1 MRIQP
6 SDVKIKK
13 VTEEGNKG
21 VFVIE
26 PLPQGFG
33 NTIGNSLRRVL
44 LSSVPGAA
52 VTQVKF
58 SGVPHQFT
66 TIEGVKE
73 DVVELCLNLKSLVV
87 KIHGDSPVVLKL
99 SKSGQGEVKASDFE
113 VPSDAEVVNKD
124 LHIATLADKSAKIEL
139 EVVADKGVGY
149 VPSEE
154 KESTK
159 VGVILLDSVYSP
171 VNVVSFSVEPT
182 RVGRE
187 TNLDKLTLRVQT
199 NGSVAP
205 FEAVT
210 TASAIVKDFFERVA
224 SGVEDMGGETVKEVK
239 EEKVTTSAK
248 TEDIYVDELPLP
260 TRTVNA
266 LKKAGVKTLSDLAD
280 KMPDELSEIK
290 NLGDKSIEEIKK
302 LLEKEGYATK

>member
-13 VTEEGNKG
+13 VSEEGNKG
-21 VFVIE
+21 VFVID

-33 NTIGNSLRRVL
+33 NTLGNSLRRVL

-58 SGVPHQFT
+58 AGVPHQFT
-66 TIEGVKE
+66 TIAGVKE
-73 DVVELCLNLKSLVV
+73 DVVELCLNLKSLVL

-99 SKSGQGEVKASDFE
+99 SKTGPCDIKASDFE
-113 VPSDAEVVNKD
+113 VPSDAEIVNPD
-124 LHIATLADKSAKIEL
+124 LHIATLADKAAKFEL

-154 KESTK
+154 KESSK

-171 VNVVSFSVEPT
+171 VNVVSFNVEPT

-187 TNLDKLTLRVQT
+187 TNLDKLTIRIQT
-199 NGSVAP
+199 NGSIAP
-205 FEAVT
+205 FDALTEA
-210 TASAIVKDFFERVA
+210 SSIVKDFFERL
-224 SGVEDMGGETVKEVK
+224 STGVEDMVGDSVPEVK
-239 EEKVTTSAK
+239 DEKPATSGK

-302 LLEKEGYATK
+302 LLEKEGYSTK

>member
-6 SDVKIKK
+6 TDVKIKRLS
-13 VTEEGNKG
+13 EEGNKG
-21 VFVIE
+21 VYAIE
-26 PLPQGFG
+26 PLPTGYG
-33 NTIGNSLRRVL
+33 NTLGNSLRRVL

-52 VTQVKF
+52 VTQAKF
-58 SGVPHQFT
+58 AGVPHQFS
-66 TIEGVKE
+66 TIKGVKE

-87 KIHGDSPVVLKL
+87 KIHGDSPVVLKVN
-99 SKSGQGEVKASDFE
+99 KSGPGVVKASDFE
-113 VPSDAEVVNKD
+113 VPSDAEIINKD
-124 LHIATLADKSAKIEL
+124 LHIATLADKATKFEL

-159 VGVILLDSVYSP
+159 VGVILLDSAYSP
-171 VNVVSFSVEPT
+171 VNVVSFNVEPT

-187 TNLDKLTLRVQT
+187 TNLDKLVLKIQT
-199 NGSVAP
+199 NGSVTP
-205 FEAVT
+205 FNSLV
-210 TASAIVKDFFERVA
+210 TASEVLRDFFGRLA
-224 SGVEDMGGETVKEVK
+224 TGVEGVEETEAQVKEDK
-239 EEKVTTSAK
+239 PAASAK
-248 TEDIYVDELPLP
+248 TEEVFVDELPLP

-302 LLEKEGYATK
+302 LLEKEGYSTN